1 MLVVSCCPLGLY
13 LFGGFI
19 SHVRFSKFMLWFSG
33 SIKYSSCMCFPT
45 YYSSARG
52 LNKPRLC
59 KLVLMFRFLWISAG
73 PTYSALPVNAKEV
86 SGDFRFRRKLL
97 FLDFRCSYTCSRSFS
112 SELCLLSIFTHSCVY
127 LAFRYSL
134 IRFAWDGS
142 SHFMMSMHTFL
153 RFIKQISRLNN
164 SFDIENCRVVIWMS
178 LKFLRS
184 C

>member
-1 MLVVSCCPLGLY
+1 MCGAGFPTRLRQVQWWISCYVDMLVVSCCPLGLY

-19 SHVRFSKFMLWFSG
+19 SHVRFSKFMLWFSD

-86 SGDFRFRRKLL
+86 SGDVSFRRKLL
-97 FLDFRCSYTCSRSFS
+97 FHWLWIFLCSRTCSRSS
-112 SELCLLSIFTHSCVY
+112 GSELCLLSIFTHSCVY

-134 IRFAWDGS
+134 IKFACDGS
-142 SHFMMSMHTFL
+142 SHFIMSMHTFL
-153 RFIKQISRLNN
+153 RLIKINL
-164 SFDIENCRVVIWMS
+164 
-178 LKFLRS
+178 
-184 C
+184 